1 MNRLLIVLVWAIGAT
16 GVVCSVLWAIGFYQ
30 LGRALGPQPW
40 PKVPTASARLP
51 DHAGVLKL
59 YLRDMHPI
67 KPQFERRIEI
77 DLADG
82 RRIASPIYFHFHD
95 PTKIRLYWYAGSA
108 AGGPLLR
115 LQDKCSQIVV
125 DLRRSRVNGLVL
137 AGGRMRLVPPNG
149 WYPDDWIFAKGGMI
163 HELDLES
170 RRVIKRSRERPVP
183 ARIRNGPGRYF
194 GRIVGRGVKPQFE
207 RRPKSGKRSLIDWP
221 PFDQKLCPRNLS
233 LPRY

>member
-30 LGRALGPQPW
+30 LGRALEPQPW

-82 RRIASPIYFHFHD
+82 RRIASPIYFHFRD
-95 PTKIRLYWYAGSA
+95 PTKIRLYWYEGSA
-108 AGGPLLR
+108 TGGPLLR

-125 DLRRSRVNGLVL
+125 DL
-137 AGGRMRLVPPNG
+137 
-149 WYPDDWIFAKGGMI
+149 
-163 HELDLES
+163 ES
-170 RRVIKRSRERPVP
+170 RRVIKRSRERPFP

-194 GRIVGRGVKPQFE
+194 GRIVGRGLKQQFE
-207 RRPKSGKRSLIDWP
+207 RRPKSGERSLIDWP